1 MPKKLG
7 TKLKENEFYCVKAR
21 KRCTVKPENIC
32 VTTWKNGVNALLGE
46 SEKYDCKVTKI
57 VKESKVPQ
65 LVKKYGECKRSRRRK
80 SPVRKSK
87 SRRKVSKSKRKSPKA
102 SKSRR
107 KSRKMPCP
115 EGKVRNRST
124 GRCRNKSVRR
134 KSRKASKSR
143 PNCKYGV
150 KKSGGCKKKP
160 GPKRSRR

>member
-1 MPKKLG
+1 MPKKLR

-80 SPVRKSK
+80 SPVRKTK
-87 SRRKVSKSKRKSPKA
+87 SRRKSPKTSKTRRKSPKTSKTRRKSPKA
-102 SKSRR
+102 SKTRR
-107 KSRKMPCP
+107 KSRK
-115 EGKVRNRST
+115 V
-124 GRCRNKSVRR
+124 
-134 KSRKASKSR
+134 SKSR
-143 PNCKYGV
+143 RKCKYGV

>member
-87 SRRKVSKSKRKSPKA
+87 SRRKVSKSRRKSRKA

-107 KSRKMPCP
+107 KSRK
-115 EGKVRNRST
+115 
-124 GRCRNKSVRR
+124 
-134 KSRKASKSR
+134 ASKSR
-143 PNCKYGV
+143 RNCKYGV

>member
-87 SRRKVSKSKRKSPKA
+87 SRRKVSKSRRKSRKA

-107 KSRKMPCP
+107 KSRKASKSRRKSRK
-115 EGKVRNRST
+115 GKSRKVK
-124 GRCRNKSVRR
+124 KSRR

-143 PNCKYGV
+143 RNCKYGV

>member
-107 KSRKMPCP
+107 KSRK
-115 EGKVRNRST
+115 
-124 GRCRNKSVRR
+124 
-134 KSRKASKSR
+134 ASKSR
-143 PNCKYGV
+143 RNCKYGV

>member
-57 VKESKVPQ
+57 VKKSKVPQ

-87 SRRKVSKSKRKSPKA
+87 SRRKVSKSRRKSRKA

-107 KSRKMPCP
+107 KSRK
-115 EGKVRNRST
+115 
-124 GRCRNKSVRR
+124 
-134 KSRKASKSR
+134 ASKSR
-143 PNCKYGV
+143 RNCKYGV